1 MRRFLVTTGL
11 TLLSHVGM
19 AQGLAAHKAQPLTDV
34 QMDRV
39 TAAGVSAGI
48 NNGVVNFEGSI
59 PTANGLVSAT
69 GSLQKLTTPLSTNNM
84 STLTLNGGAQQNLS
98 SLLNINSVNS
108 AINVLMNLN
117 VNINSTVGSIVQSN
131 LNGRH

>member
-1 MRRFLVTTGL
+1 
-11 TLLSHVGM
+11 M
-19 AQGLAAHKAQPLTDV
+19 AQGVTGHKARALTDV
-34 QMDRV
+34 QMDSV
-39 TAAGVSAGI
+39 TAGGVSAAM
-48 NNGVVNFEGSI
+48 NNGVVNFEGSV
-59 PTANGLVSAT
+59 PTANGLVSAS
-69 GSLQKLTTPLSTNNM
+69 GSLQKLATPLSTNNM

-131 LNGRH
+131 LNGKH